1 MGQKEKIQVKNIA
14 DLEVLLINDIRIKYG
29 IQVLN
34 IKKMELGT
42 AKCYEINADK
52 KKYFVKIYQKKH
64 DCKQISREIR
74 ICDYLKKRGMSV
86 SEYIKNSE
94 GNYINIQ
101 EYGIFTVQNF
111 IDGITYEKFHVPMNI
126 LYQSGEILAQ
136 IHDYLDKISTFNVD
150 FSPEWIR
157 KMADGDE
164 NMIKLEGV
172 IKSAEMTELLERQ
185 IAAGTDGI
193 LTLGTTGEYS
203 TMSHEEDA
211 AVVEHTIRVV
221 DGRVPVMVG
230 SGSNCTV
237 TQIEKSRL
245 YQSMGADALLL
256 ISPYYN
262 KANAEG
268 MYRHFAETADAVDI
282 PCILYNVPG
291 RTGCSIPVS
300 VVERLARH
308 PNIAGIKEASG
319 DMSYAMK
326 IARCVGP
333 DFALYSG
340 NDDITVPILSIG
352 GSGVISVYAN
362 VMPAMC
368 RQIVADWL
376 DGNHARALENHL
388 RYLQLMNDLFLE
400 VNPIPVKAA
409 MNMMGLDVGPMR
421 LPLCEMGEA
430 NAATLRRTLEE
441 AGLL

>member
-1 MGQKEKIQVKNIA
+1 MRSPLFTGSGVAIVTPFTA
-14 DLEVLLINDIRIKYG
+14 DTVDLTALGRLL
-29 IQVLN
+29 
-34 IKKMELGT
+34 
-42 AKCYEINADK
+42 
-52 KKYFVKIYQKKH
+52 
-64 DCKQISREIR
+64 
-74 ICDYLKKRGMSV
+74 
-86 SEYIKNSE
+86 
-94 GNYINIQ
+94 
-101 EYGIFTVQNF
+101 
-111 IDGITYEKFHVPMNI
+111 
-126 LYQSGEILAQ
+126 
-136 IHDYLDKISTFNVD
+136 D
-150 FSPEWIR
+150 FQLSH
-157 KMADGDE
+157 
-164 NMIKLEGV
+164 
-172 IKSAEMTELLERQ
+172 
-185 IAAGTDGI
+185 GTDAVI
-193 LTLGTTGEYS
+193 VCGTTGEAA
-203 TMSHEEDA
+203 TMSYRERMRTIEFC
-211 AVVEHTIRVV
+211 VEHV

-230 SGSNCTV
+230 SGSNCTA
-237 TQIEKSRL
+237 TQVEKSIQ
-245 YQSMGADALLL
+245 YQDMRADALLL
-256 ISPYYN
+256 IAPYYN
-262 KANAEG
+262 KANPEG
-268 MYRHFAETADAVDI
+268 MYRHFATTADAVHI
-282 PCILYNVPG
+282 PCLLYNVPG

-300 VVERLARH
+300 VVERLATH

-421 LPLCEMGEA
+421 LPLCEMGKA